1 MSKPQQKFKNTAEKV
16 AKVASMEKGKDEE
29 RERKEKGEEEER
41 IADILKKDEK
51 GFFQKHFYL
60 IGDVWNFLRVRK
72 KWWLLPIIVTLALV
86 GALVL
91 FGQATPL
98 SPFIYALF

>member
-1 MSKPQQKFKNTAEKV
+1 MESSSEQQKT
-16 AKVASMEKGKDEE
+16 SQD
-29 RERKEKGEEEER
+29 ER
-41 IADILKKDEK
+41 IAEILKKDQK

-72 KWWLLPIIVTLALV
+72 KWWLLPIIVTLVLV
-86 GALVL
+86 GLLIV